1 MLGVGEDVQIF
12 FFLVRHLCEK
22 FLAKETDL
30 F

>member
-12 FFLVRHLCEK
+12 FFVRHLCEK